1 MAEKKQN
8 KGRWMT
14 WRGFLVVAMTLS
26 VSTSLMVILPENEHM
41 HRITGCILLAG
52 FSSISLPGAVKE
64 VRPRLY
70 KGLIKRY
77 GDWLEGGKKEQRDIE
92 L

>member
-1 MAEKKQN
+1 
-8 KGRWMT
+8 MT
-14 WRGFLVVAMTLS
+14 WRGFLVVAGTLS
-26 VSTSLMVILPENEHM
+26 MSTGLMVLFPEGEHM

-70 KGLIKRY
+70 KGWIKRY
-77 GDWLEGGKKEQRDIE
+77 GDWLEGPRPQNKDLEA
-92 L
+92 